1 MQAFCF
7 SKPFISC
14 LFAPCILEWSVMSAI
29 ILPDKYYLSHFFEM
43 IKHLEVHYQAVF
55 EPAHHEYLKSFYS
68 LSEDAQCAYVR
79 MINRK
84 GLVFNN
90 ISFTKYP
97 EISDPMAALK
107 ELELTGFLSRV
118 AETDKS
124 LLTEFLT
131 KTELAKW
138 LKKSGIRV
146 ASSESRS
153 DLILK
158 AQTQHQQLS
167 LQNLDIFSDLFVQ
180 RKFAELDYLLFLYF
194 GKIQRNLTL
203 YTLRDLGIRQAHTLK
218 GEFKARY
225 TALSDAKNDYF
236 FHSEIE
242 RLSEAQSEEEVIAKL
257 EFSRSVPSSAIQD
270 RWLLGLAI
278 KFEDV
283 NQDIVLT
290 ALRACGS
297 HPARE
302 RQARLLH
309 KWDQVEASKKVLEA
323 IMADPHCD
331 EELLFAEDFYSRKFD
346 KKRTGSLTEILKN
359 SKQVTLSDVY
369 LKKPEQGV
377 IHLFEK
383 QGYTAH
389 FVENYL
395 WVGLFGLIFW
405 DELFA
410 SPMAKLFNPFDR
422 KPADLMGPDFY
433 NRNEVL
439 LESKLVQMNDINA
452 IEFIIL
458 KTVTDHYGKM
468 NDLFQW
474 TNSLAPMVL
483 DFIKK
488 TKNKNVAHIL
498 RTMARRFDVY
508 HSGYPD
514 LMLEKNGDISF
525 VEVKAEGDSLNYK
538 QLSKARLLREAGF
551 DVEVLRVKWQS
562 DPNQVYVVVDLE
574 TTGGAPHSHR
584 ITEIGA
590 VKVRGGIVIDEF
602 QTLVN
607 PERAIPPFISRLT
620 GITDDMVQD
629 APKFSEIAERF
640 NQFTKGAI
648 FVAHNVKFD
657 YGFIQKEFARIDQDY
672 QRTQLCTCV
681 GMRKNFP
688 GIKSYGLKNLTHHFQ
703 ISLDQHHRAL
713 CDAKASAELLLLMT
727 GYKEPNPRNLET
739 SLNDDG
745 SQIPPTDDV
754 VLISEV

>member
-1 MQAFCF
+1 M
-7 SKPFISC
+7 
-14 LFAPCILEWSVMSAI
+14 SVI
-29 ILPDKYYLSHFFEM
+29 ILPDKYYLAHFFEL
-43 IKHLEVHYQAVF
+43 IQHLETHYQPVF
-55 EPAHHEYLKSFYS
+55 ESEHRGFLKSFYA

-97 EISDPMAALK
+97 EINDPLGALK
-107 ELELTGFLSRV
+107 ELEGAGFLSRV
-118 AETDKS
+118 GNEDKA

-131 KTELAKW
+131 KSELAKW
-138 LKKSGIRV
+138 LKKSGVRV
-146 ASSESRS
+146 TSAESRS

-158 AQTQHQQLS
+158 AQTNQDQL
-167 LQNLDIFSDLFVQ
+167 LLHNLEIHSELFVQ
-180 RKFAELDYLLFLYF
+180 RKFEELDYLLFLYF

-218 GEFKARY
+218 NEFKPRY
-225 TALSDAKNDYF
+225 LAIEDAKIDYF
-236 FHSEIE
+236 FYSEIE
-242 RLSEAQSEEEVIAKL
+242 RLSEVQSEDEVLAKL
-257 EFSRSVPSSAIQD
+257 EYSRSVKTSAIKDQ
-270 RWLLGLAI
+270 WLLGLAI
-278 KFEDV
+278 KFEDL
-283 NQDIVLT
+283 NRDIVLA
-290 ALRACGS
+290 ALKECTS

-302 RQARLLH
+302 RQARLLY
-309 KWDQVEASKKVLEA
+309 KWNQVEGSKSILEA
-323 IMADPHCD
+323 IIDDPHCD
-331 EELLFAEDFYSRKFD
+331 EELLFAEDFFARKFG
-346 KKRTGSLTEILKN
+346 KKRTGSLTDILKN

-383 QGYTAH
+383 QGYTGQ

-395 WVGLFGLIFW
+395 WVGLFGLLFW
-405 DELFA
+405 DELFTG
-410 SPMAKLFNPFDR
+410 PVAKLFNPFDR
-422 KPADLMGPDFY
+422 RPADLTGPDFY

-439 LESKLVQMNDINA
+439 IESKLVQMNDFNA

-458 KTVTDHYGKM
+458 KTVTQHYGKM

-474 TNSLAPMVL
+474 TTNLAPMILAFV
-483 DFIKK
+483 KK
-488 TKNKNVAHIL
+488 ARSKNVAHIL

-514 LMLEKNGDISF
+514 LMLEKDGEISF
-525 VEVKAEGDSLNYK
+525 VEVKAEGDSLKYK
-538 QLSKARLLREAGF
+538 QLSKARLLRDAGF

-562 DPNQVYVVVDLE
+562 DPDQVYVVVDLE

-584 ITEIGA
+584 VTEIGA
-590 VKVRGGIVIDEF
+590 VKVQGGKIIEEF

-607 PERAIPPFISRLT
+607 PERPIPPFISRLT
-620 GITDDMVQD
+620 GITDEMVHE
-629 APKFSEIAERF
+629 APRFSDIADRF
-640 NQFTKGAI
+640 QQFTEGAI

-657 YGFIQKEFARIDQDY
+657 YGFIQREFARLDREF
-672 QRTQLCTCV
+672 QRTQLCTCA

-688 GIKSYGLKNLTHHFQ
+688 GVKSYGLKNLTQHFQ

-727 GYKEPNPRNLET
+727 GYKEPNHR
-739 SLNDDG
+739 
-745 SQIPPTDDV
+745 ITDE
-754 VLISEV
+754 LLSEDEPQAAPKHEGAAYIE